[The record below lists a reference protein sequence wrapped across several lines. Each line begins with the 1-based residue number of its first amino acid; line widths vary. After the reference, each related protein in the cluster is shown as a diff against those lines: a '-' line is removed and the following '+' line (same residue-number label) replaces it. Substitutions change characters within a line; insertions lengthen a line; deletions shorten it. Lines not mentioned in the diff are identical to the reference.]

1 MRAACFVG
9 RVGGLAVALGIG
21 IAVANTPGVAWADDT
36 PSAPSGGS
44 TGAGGTGGT
53 NGASETQGT
62 SNTGT
67 TAKPAGTST
76 AAVTKTK
83 GISTPGSGPVA
94 DSNSSTGASK
104 ASVRR
109 TQPGTVNATGGA
121 QSSKKPSSDI
131 SAVGGEPVDTRGSAP
146 PKRDANTTA
155 INPEAPTA
163 AGASVGRPENNR
175 QPVTSTG
182 VRRVAANTVT
192 EKAGVTPARSAPTE
206 NADTVL
212 DVAVHESAA
221 PRAITALTAT
231 NPSPQQT
238 TPVAREV
245 ISTAPEELTPPPPE
259 VTETALS
266 LPASLA
272 PLTTNGP
279 LEPVDSP
286 LGLALAAVGTRP
298 RQFQQAVAE
307 NTASQSVAA
316 PTLTSPSLDTEQTF
330 AAAAMVTV
338 VNSPPSVPTQP
349 VGKPNAVTGVVTGT
363 VIATDPDNDALTFTV
378 SGNPTSG
385 TVTLNPQTGAYSYSP
400 TTTARLAAA
409 QTQSVDTDTF
419 TVDVSDGQTTTTAPV
434 SVYVAPIRLQN
445 QASIAVGTTP
455 SAALVSPDGQR
466 LYVANTG
473 SNTVSV
479 INTGTGQKID
489 ASPSNIFSTDISVGS
504 SPGALALSPDGK
516 RLYVANTGSGTVSVI
531 NTDTYARID
540 ANPSNIFSTDITV
553 GSSPSALAFGS
564 DGRLYVANRGSNT
577 VSVINT
583 ATNTVVDTNPNASGT
598 QSISVGSSPSTLVAG
613 PDGRLYVAN
622 TGSGTVSVI
631 NTSGYAVANTYT
643 VGSQPAGMTLG
654 NDGRLYVA
662 NPGSNTVSVI
672 NTATNTV
679 IDTNPNVS
687 GTQAIPLGSSP
698 TSVALSPDGG
708 LAYVANG
715 NDTVSVISTKDY
727 TVVST
732 VAIDSD
738 TSGGHVVAVT
748 PSGTV
753 YVTDA
758 VDKSVRVLVLSAT
771 VTPATKLTLLG
782 SSVTITGDV
791 TPRPLMTADGTR
803 AVIVTP
809 VTSGTT
815 KTTRVAV
822 IDTATGKQVGST
834 LTLTGGAPSAALS
847 SDGTRAFVTTT
858 DPKTNS
864 TRVTVI
870 NTATGTQIGTT
881 ASGTGSPTDAT
892 LLSADASRYQVI
904 TQAGPGSQS
913 TQVTIVDTTTG
924 TETGTVFVTGLL
936 MTAQQLGADGSR
948 VLVTTQSYDSIYDST
963 TAVTRA
969 VVIDAANG
977 TQLGTTLELTG
988 FPAGSVVSADGKHA
1002 LITSQVTPPYDWNVE
1017 TTYVAMLDT
1026 TTGTQTGVTTTGSGA
1041 VGVTAQFS
1049 AGGARALFTSYDS
1062 ASKKTKVAVVNT
1074 STGAETAVP
1083 ITIGGPTTDVFV
1095 SPDGLRAA
1103 IVTTGAVAVVNVL
1116 TGTQIGTT
1124 QAVIGQT
1131 SGSSYFSQFTDD
1143 GSRLVLA
1150 TPVYNL
1156 SGGTSDTRIAVLN
1169 MADGTLMGSTI
1180 IPGGFATGAPLL
1192 TADSTRAL
1200 IVTDVYNGQNR
1211 TYSTRAA
1218 VFNTV
1223 TGAQVGS
1230 TLTIAGRV
1238 GYRPILLSDNG
1249 THAVL
1254 EYTTSSIFGSTTR
1267 LVVINTLTGAQTASI
1282 SVTGAL
1288 SGEPVMT
1295 PDGKHLLVTTT
1306 TASTLTSRTTRVSVL
1321 AIS

>member
-1 MRAACFVG
+1 M
-9 RVGGLAVALGIG
+9 
-21 IAVANTPGVAWADDT
+21 
-36 PSAPSGGS
+36 
-44 TGAGGTGGT
+44 
-53 NGASETQGT
+53 
-62 SNTGT
+62 
-67 TAKPAGTST
+67 
-76 AAVTKTK
+76 
-83 GISTPGSGPVA
+83 
-94 DSNSSTGASK
+94 
-104 ASVRR
+104 
-109 TQPGTVNATGGA
+109 
-121 QSSKKPSSDI
+121 
-131 SAVGGEPVDTRGSAP
+131 
-146 PKRDANTTA
+146 
-155 INPEAPTA
+155 
-163 AGASVGRPENNR
+163 
-175 QPVTSTG
+175 
-182 VRRVAANTVT
+182 
-192 EKAGVTPARSAPTE
+192 
-206 NADTVL
+206 
-212 DVAVHESAA
+212 
-221 PRAITALTAT
+221 
-231 NPSPQQT
+231 
-238 TPVAREV
+238 
-245 ISTAPEELTPPPPE
+245 
-259 VTETALS
+259 
-266 LPASLA
+266 
-272 PLTTNGP
+272 
-279 LEPVDSP
+279 
-286 LGLALAAVGTRP
+286 
-298 RQFQQAVAE
+298 
-307 NTASQSVAA
+307 
-316 PTLTSPSLDTEQTF
+316 
-330 AAAAMVTV
+330 
-338 VNSPPSVPTQP
+338 
-349 VGKPNAVTGVVTGT
+349 
-363 VIATDPDNDALTFTV
+363 
-378 SGNPTSG
+378 
-385 TVTLNPQTGAYSYSP
+385 
-400 TTTARLAAA
+400 
-409 QTQSVDTDTF
+409 
-419 TVDVSDGQTTTTAPV
+419 
-434 SVYVAPIRLQN
+434 
-445 QASIAVGTTP
+445 
-455 SAALVSPDGQR
+455 
-466 LYVANTG
+466 
-473 SNTVSV
+473 
-479 INTGTGQKID
+479 
-489 ASPSNIFSTDISVGS
+489 
-504 SPGALALSPDGK
+504 
-516 RLYVANTGSGTVSVI
+516 
-531 NTDTYARID
+531 
-540 ANPSNIFSTDITV
+540 
-553 GSSPSALAFGS
+553 
-564 DGRLYVANRGSNT
+564 ANRGSNT

-583 ATNTVVDTNPNASGT
+583 ATNTLVDTNPNASGT
-598 QSISVGSSPSTLVAG
+598 NSISVGSSPSALALG

-654 NDGRLYVA
+654 TDGRLYVA
-662 NPGSNTVSVI
+662 NTGSNTVSVI

-687 GTQAIPLGSSP
+687 GTQAISVGSSP

-715 NDTVSVISTKDY
+715 SDTVSVISTKDY

-758 VDKSVRVLVLSAT
+758 VDRTVRVLVLSAT

-782 SSVTITGDV
+782 SSVTITGEV

-803 AVIVTP
+803 AVIFTP

-822 IDTATGKQVGST
+822 IDTATGRQVGST
-834 LTLTGGAPSAALS
+834 LTLTGGAPSATLS
-847 SDGTRAFVTTT
+847 SDGTRAFVTTI
-858 DPKTNS
+858 DPNTNS

-881 ASGTGSPTDAT
+881 ASGTGSPTDAQ

-969 VVIDAANG
+969 VVIDAASG

-1026 TTGTQTGVTTTGSGA
+1026 TTGTQTGATTTGYGA
-1041 VGVTAQFS
+1041 VGVTAGFS

-1062 ASKKTKVAVVNT
+1062 ASNKTKVAVVNT

-1083 ITIGGPTTDVFV
+1083 ITIGGQTTDVFV

-1103 IVTTGAVAVVNVL
+1103 IVTTRAVAVVNVL
-1116 TGTQIGTT
+1116 TGAQIGTT
-1124 QAVIGQT
+1124 QALIGQT
-1131 SGSSYFSQFTDD
+1131 SNSSYFSQFTDD
-1143 GSRLVLA
+1143 GSRLILA
-1150 TPVYNL
+1150 TPVYDM
-1156 SGGTSDTRIAVLN
+1156 SGGPSDTRIAVLN

-1192 TADSTRAL
+1192 TAGSTRAL
-1200 IVTDVYNGQNR
+1200 IVTDDYNGQNG
-1211 TYSTRAA
+1211 TYSTRVG

-1230 TLTIAGRV
+1230 TVTIAGRV

-1254 EYTTSSIFGSTTR
+1254 ASITSSIFGSTTH
-1267 LVVINTLTGAQTASI
+1267 LAVINTLTGAQTASI
-1282 SVTGAL
+1282 SVTGAI

-1295 PDGKHLLVTTT
+1295 PDGKRLLVTTT
-1306 TASTLTSRTTRVSVL
+1306 TASTWTSRTTRVSVL